1 LSTKSTKNTKHS
13 TENFDA
19 VFHVPVILGSMG
31 MMKRLKLPVVF
42 DARTSEICYFKLGLS
57 GYLNNTAQNTRQK
70 KGVRV
75 NPFYFYKP
83 LKLTVVDVHGD
94 FKTET

>member
-1 LSTKSTKNTKHS
+1 
-13 TENFDA
+13 
-19 VFHVPVILGSMG
+19 MG
-31 MMKRLKLPVVF
+31 MMRKHKITVIF
-42 DARTSEICYFKLGLS
+42 DARTSGICYFQPELS
-57 GYLNNTAQNTRQK
+57 GYPNNTAQNNRQK

-75 NPFYFYKP
+75 NPFNFYKP